1 MAKQHSKKSSFAML
15 QPFSTKFG
23 AKIAQNQRIKKLS
36 FKFLIFSPITPTLP
50 NPPITPIIP
59 INPIHPILPQT
70 QRSPQHQ
77 SRWEL
82 P

>member
-36 FKFLIFSPITPTLP
+36 LKILIFSLLPSLPIH
-50 NPPITPIIP
+50 P
-59 INPIHPILPQT
+59 INPILPINPIT
-70 QRSPQHQ
+70 PPSKKSPQRL
-77 SRWEL
+77 SR
-82 P
+82 